1 MLGIAQKPVDGS
13 MCLEGGFACCC
24 ACRRRDEVGTKLQ
37 QENPNMAA
45 RARAW
50 RGESALAA
58 LSRAMPA
65 EASHAN
71 QDIASRPLEYKSVIA
86 TRNAHSMMYCE
97 RQSPSAISLR
107 LQLKL
112 YLSTTTLVVKN
123 TPSSYLPATYL
134 RLGQS
139 AERLL
144 FSSKRSPS
152 HLKLPRYQAIY
163 AYTGLG
169 GRQPTKLP
177 AN

>member
-1 MLGIAQKPVDGS
+1 MLGITQKPVDGS
-13 MCLEGGFACCC
+13 MCLEGGFAYCC

-37 QENPNMAA
+37 QENPNMVAG
-45 RARAW
+45 ARAW
-50 RGESALAA
+50 RGDSALAA

-71 QDIASRPLEYKSVIA
+71 QDIASRPLEYKSVIV

-112 YLSTTTLVVKN
+112 YLSTTMLVVKN
-123 TPSSYLPATYL
+123 TPSSCLPATYL

-144 FSSKRSPS
+144 FSSKRPLS
-152 HLKLPRYQAIY
+152 HLKLS
-163 AYTGLG
+163 
-169 GRQPTKLP
+169 
-177 AN
+177 